1 MRQVLIDQTSRIEA
15 IDLWAISPAPSAS
28 RDLASDCSF
37 GFRSVSLVSPS
48 ARVVYAALAGDL
60 AVAAAKF
67 GASALSGSTA
77 MLTEAIHSL
86 VDSADQLLLL
96 TGQSRARKPPDRTHP
111 LGYGMETYFWSF
123 VVALFVFFLG
133 GLVAFYQGA
142 RHILTPHPIVSPVI
156 SLGVLVVSALF
167 EGWSFAV
174 GFREYK
180 RVIRGRDIPLW
191 SFIKASKDPSLYG
204 TLLEDFSAVIGIAIA
219 ALGVIASS
227 LLHIGW
233 ADGAA
238 SIGIGLLLVGVSA
251 VLANETRS
259 LIAGKPGA
267 RPLMEEVHTVL
278 AADSR
283 IVQIDEIAT
292 MHLGPQA
299 ILMALTLRFRSELS
313 IPALDDAIREITFT
327 LQAVEKRVA
336 YVYVRPGPN
345 GALPLRQTRP
355 TA

>member
-1 MRQVLIDQTSRIEA
+1 MGHSWR
-15 IDLWAISPAPSAS
+15 ISPGHWN
-28 RDLASDCSF
+28 RDS
-37 GFRSVSLVSPS
+37 S
-48 ARVVYAALAGDL
+48 AR
-60 AVAAAKF
+60 
-67 GASALSGSTA
+67 
-77 MLTEAIHSL
+77 
-86 VDSADQLLLL
+86 
-96 TGQSRARKPPDRTHP
+96 
-111 LGYGMETYFWSF
+111 
-123 VVALFVFFLG
+123 
-133 GLVAFYQGA
+133 
-142 RHILTPHPIVSPVI
+142 RHI
-156 SLGVLVVSALF
+156 
-167 EGWSFAV
+167 
-174 GFREYK
+174 
-180 RVIRGRDIPLW
+180 
-191 SFIKASKDPSLYG
+191 ASC
-204 TLLEDFSAVIGIAIA
+204 
-219 ALGVIASS
+219 

-238 SIGIGLLLVGVSA
+238 SIAIGLLLVGVSA

-259 LIAGKPGA
+259 LIAGEAVAGPI
-267 RPLMEEVHTVL
+267 MEELHRVL

-283 IVQIDEIAT
+283 ILQIDEIAT

>member
-1 MRQVLIDQTSRIEA
+1 
-15 IDLWAISPAPSAS
+15 
-28 RDLASDCSF
+28 
-37 GFRSVSLVSPS
+37 VSLVSPS

-142 RHILTPHPIVSPVI
+142 RHILTPQPIVSPAI

-219 ALGVIASS
+219 ALGIIASS
-227 LLHIGW
+227 MLHIGW

-238 SIGIGLLLVGVSA
+238 SIAIGLLLVGVSA

-259 LIAGKPGA
+259 LIAGEAVAGPI
-267 RPLMEEVHTVL
+267 MEVLHRVL

-313 IPALDDAIREITFT
+313 IPALDDAIREITST
-327 LQAVEKRVA
+327 LQSVEKRVA

-345 GALPLRQTRP
+345 GGALAEANPPDIRDIAFR
-355 TA
+355 AD

>member
-1 MRQVLIDQTSRIEA
+1 
-15 IDLWAISPAPSAS
+15 
-28 RDLASDCSF
+28 
-37 GFRSVSLVSPS
+37 
-48 ARVVYAALAGDL
+48 
-60 AVAAAKF
+60 
-67 GASALSGSTA
+67 
-77 MLTEAIHSL
+77 
-86 VDSADQLLLL
+86 
-96 TGQSRARKPPDRTHP
+96 
-111 LGYGMETYFWSF
+111 
-123 VVALFVFFLG
+123 
-133 GLVAFYQGA
+133 
-142 RHILTPHPIVSPVI
+142 
-156 SLGVLVVSALF
+156 VLVVSALF

-227 LLHIGW
+227 MLHIGW

-238 SIGIGLLLVGVSA
+238 SIAIGLLLVGVSA

-259 LIAGKPGA
+259 LIAGEAVAGPI
-267 RPLMEEVHTVL
+267 MEELHRVL

-299 ILMALTLRFRSELS
+299 ILMALTVPNENSVRAVAVVPAQSKARSAS
-313 IPALDDAIREITFT
+313 VGRDS
-327 LQAVEKRVA
+327 
-336 YVYVRPGPN
+336 G
-345 GALPLRQTRP
+345 
-355 TA
+355 

>member
-1 MRQVLIDQTSRIEA
+1 M
-15 IDLWAISPAPSAS
+15 
-28 RDLASDCSF
+28 
-37 GFRSVSLVSPS
+37 VSSS
-48 ARVVYAALAGDL
+48 ARVVYAALAGNL
-60 AVAAAKF
+60 AVAGAKF
-67 GASALSGSTA
+67 GAFGLSGSTA

-86 VDSADQLLLL
+86 VDSVDQILLL
-96 TGQSRARKPPDRTHP
+96 TGQFRARKPPDRTHP
-111 LGYGMETYFWSF
+111 FGYGMETYFWSF

-133 GLVAFYQGA
+133 GLVAVYQGT
-142 RHILTPHPIVSPVI
+142 RHLLRPHPIVSPAI
-156 SLGVLVVSALF
+156 NLGVLMVSALF

-204 TLLEDFSAVIGIAIA
+204 TLLEDFSAIIGIAIA

-238 SIGIGLLLVGVSA
+238 SIAIGLLLFGVSA

-259 LIAGKPGA
+259 LIAGEAVAGPI
-267 RPLMEEVHTVL
+267 MEELHRVL

-283 IVQIDEIAT
+283 ILQIDEIAT

-313 IPALDDAIREITFT
+313 IPALDDAIREITFA

-345 GALPLRQTRP
+345 GALPLGQTRP
-355 TA
+355 TPR

>member
-1 MRQVLIDQTSRIEA
+1 
-15 IDLWAISPAPSAS
+15 
-28 RDLASDCSF
+28 
-37 GFRSVSLVSPS
+37 
-48 ARVVYAALAGDL
+48 
-60 AVAAAKF
+60 
-67 GASALSGSTA
+67 
-77 MLTEAIHSL
+77 
-86 VDSADQLLLL
+86 
-96 TGQSRARKPPDRTHP
+96 
-111 LGYGMETYFWSF
+111 
-123 VVALFVFFLG
+123 
-133 GLVAFYQGA
+133 VAFYQGA
-142 RHILTPHPIVSPVI
+142 RHILMPQPIVSPAI
-156 SLGVLVVSALF
+156 SLGVLAVSALF
-167 EGWSFAV
+167 ESWSFAV

-180 RVIRGRDIPLW
+180 QVIRGRDIPLW

-238 SIGIGLLLVGVSA
+238 SIAIGLLLVGVSA

-259 LIAGKPGA
+259 LIAGEAVAGPI
-267 RPLMEEVHTVL
+267 MEELHRVL

-283 IVQIDEIAT
+283 ILQIDEIAT

-313 IPALDDAIREITFT
+313 IPALDDAIREITFA

-345 GALPLRQTRP
+345 GALPLGQTRP
-355 TA
+355 TPR